1 MRKRIMIVLAC
12 ITGIAGCAAPP
23 NNAGTASI
31 EPLAY
36 PASFDHAREVLVDLG
51 FTLNRVDAAAGIL
64 TTDPL
69 PARGLAAPWE
79 RQQASRRGEIAD
91 TIHPQ
96 SRTVRIEF
104 VPASTLDAMPSDASP
119 NQVAVSPSPRQLNA
133 STPLVAR
140 VTVLIE
146 RTYRP
151 NMRPQ
156 VVDVVRTRRAF
167 DPAFEPGREFTVVVQ
182 RDSDLERRI
191 ADRIARAG

>member
-1 MRKRIMIVLAC
+1 
-12 ITGIAGCAAPP
+12 
-23 NNAGTASI
+23 
-31 EPLAY
+31 
-36 PASFDHAREVLVDLG
+36 D
-51 FTLNRVDAAAGIL
+51 
-64 TTDPL
+64 
-69 PARGLAAPWE
+69 
-79 RQQASRRGEIAD
+79 ASR
-91 TIHPQ
+91 
-96 SRTVRIEF
+96 
-104 VPASTLDAMPSDASP
+104 